1 MCLCY
6 KEAKA
11 MENKLLKK
19 LYDIFYTPPDFLLQQ
34 QEVEEGR
41 RALDKVLDKQMY
53 RMVIQIID
61 AKDSMIDN
69 ISMDSFISG
78 FELARKLSLE
88 LNNYENE
95 RVVSQCM
102 GRLGARCIQWGENEE
117 K

>member
-11 MENKLLKK
+11 MENKLLEK
-19 LYDIFYTPPDFLLQQ
+19 LYDIFYTPPGCLLQQ
-34 QEVEEGR
+34 QEVEEGWE
-41 RALDKVLDKQMY
+41 ALAEVLDKQMK
-53 RMVIQIID
+53 RMVLQIID

-78 FELARKLSLE
+78 FELARKFSME

-95 RVVSQCM
+95 RVVSQRM
-102 GRLGARCIQWGENEE
+102 GRLGARCIQWGEDEE
-117 K
+117 E

>member
-6 KEAKA
+6 KEVKA
-11 MENKLLKK
+11 MEHKLLEK

-53 RMVIQIID
+53 RMVLQIID
-61 AKDSMIDN
+61 AKDSVIDN

-78 FELARKLSLE
+78 FELARKLSAE
-88 LNNYENE
+88 LSNHETE
-95 RVVSQCM
+95 RTVSQRM
-102 GRLGARCIQWGENEE
+102 ERLGARCIQWGEDEE
-117 K
+117 E

>member
-1 MCLCY
+1 
-6 KEAKA
+6 
-11 MENKLLKK
+11 MEDKLLEK
-19 LYDIFYTPPDFLLQQ
+19 LYDIFYTPPDFLLQR

-41 RALDKVLDKQMY
+41 QALGKVLDKQMN

-69 ISMDSFISG
+69 VSMDSFISG

-95 RVVSQCM
+95 RVVSRRM
-102 GRLGARCIQWGENEE
+102 GRLGARCIQWEE
-117 K
+117 DEE